1 MNVNE
6 EINFLC
12 WVNKVTNKTGA
23 VKVVS
28 DKKEF
33 TIKSIIDFCNN
44 MKLDILDNIGVESFN
59 ERHLN
64 TAEVVIDK
72 NRYSLY
78 AN

>member
-23 VKVVS
+23 VKVV
-28 DKKEF
+28 DA
-33 TIKSIIDFCNN
+33 
-44 MKLDILDNIGVESFN
+44 IGVESFN
-59 ERHLN
+59 ERQLN
-64 TAEVVIDK
+64 TAEVVINK